1 MNWDDLRYFLAVAR
15 EGQMLGAASRLGV
28 SQARLSRHVAAL
40 EEAIGARLFE
50 RTTRGSTLTED
61 GVALFATAERIEAE
75 VLDGTAR
82 MRGQDEVAGTIRI
95 GAPDG
100 FGSAFLAPR
109 LGKFRDAYPDLRI
122 QLVPVPR
129 SFSLSEREADLA
141 IMVGRPNKGRLRVKK
156 LVDYSLGLYASE
168 GYLARAGTP
177 RSIDDLRSHTL
188 IGYVDDLIYTPEL
201 NYALEFVR
209 DWRSDIEVSTAIGQ
223 FEAVR
228 SGTGIG
234 ICHDFMATEEPG
246 LVRLFPN
253 LSVTRSYWLVWHE
266 NQAVARR
273 VQAVVELLDELVRGD
288 RMLFDA
294 TKAPRQSRVASRSSP
309 SDAS

>member
-1 MNWDDLRYFLAVAR
+1 MNWNDLRYFLAVAR
-15 EGQMLGAASRLGV
+15 EGQMLGAAARLGV

-40 EEAIGARLFE
+40 EEAVGARLFE

-61 GVALFATAERIEAE
+61 GAALFATAERIEAE
-75 VLDGTAR
+75 VLAGTSR
-82 MRGQDEVAGTIRI
+82 LRGGDEVAGTIRI

-109 LGKFRDAYPDLRI
+109 LGKFRDAYPELRV

-141 IMVGRPNKGRLRVKK
+141 IMVGRPDKGRLRVKK

-168 GYLARAGTP
+168 DYLARSGTP
-177 RSIDDLRSHTL
+177 TKLDDLKSHTL

-201 NYALEFVR
+201 NYASEFIR
-209 DWRSDIEVSTAIGQ
+209 GWRSDIEVSTAIGQ

-228 SGTGIG
+228 SGVGIG
-234 ICHDFMATEEPG
+234 ICHDFMAVGTPN
-246 LVRLFPN
+246 LVRLFPD

-273 VQAVVELLDELVRGD
+273 VRAVVDLLEQILSEDRG
-288 RMLFDA
+288 MFL
-294 TKAPRQSRVASRSSP
+294 PASEP
-309 SDAS
+309 

>member
-15 EGQMLGAASRLGV
+15 EGQMLGAATRLGV
-28 SQARLSRHVAAL
+28 SQARLSRHIAAL
-40 EEAIGARLFE
+40 EDAVGARLFD
-50 RTTRGSTLTED
+50 RTTRGSQLTES
-61 GVALFATAERIEAE
+61 GAVLFATAERVEAE
-75 VLDGTAR
+75 VLSGVADMKGR
-82 MRGQDEVAGTIRI
+82 DEIAGTVRI

-109 LGKFRDAYPDLRI
+109 LGRFREVYPDLRI

-141 IMVGRPNKGRLRVKK
+141 IMVGRPDKGRLRVKK
-156 LVDYSLGLYASE
+156 LIDYRLGLYASE
-168 GYLARAGTP
+168 KYLTRAGHP
-177 RSIDDLRSHTL
+177 SDVAELRLHTL
-188 IGYVDDLIYTPEL
+188 IGYVDDLIYTREL
-201 NYALEFVR
+201 NYASEFFR
-209 DWRSDIEVSTAIGQ
+209 DWRSDIAVSTAIGQ

-234 ICHDFMATEEPG
+234 ICHDFMTAGEPG
-246 LVRLFPN
+246 LVRLFPT

-273 VQAVVELLDELVRGD
+273 VQAVVELLDEIVRD
-288 RMLFDA
+288 EKQLF
-294 TKAPRQSRVASRSSP
+294 TAP
-309 SDAS
+309 